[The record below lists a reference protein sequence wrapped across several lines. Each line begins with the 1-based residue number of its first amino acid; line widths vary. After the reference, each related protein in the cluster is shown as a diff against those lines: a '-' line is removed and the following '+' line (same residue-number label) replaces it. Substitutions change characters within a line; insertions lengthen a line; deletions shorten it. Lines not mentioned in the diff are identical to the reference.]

1 MANKSLFLKQKFES
15 DWSNIISKLLIILT
29 IIKHGDILFKVKK
42 KKRKKNAKNV
52 DSKVLKTKNDKTML
66 SSKCTIRGSRKSRF
80 TKEQK
85 EHDQIKF

>member
-42 KKRKKNAKNV
+42 KKKKKKKEKSKKCSFKSIKN
-52 DSKVLKTKNDKTML
+52 KK
-66 SSKCTIRGSRKSRF
+66 
-80 TKEQK
+80 
-85 EHDQIKF
+85 

>member
-29 IIKHGDILFKVKK
+29 IIKHGDILFKERRKK
-42 KKRKKNAKNV
+42 GKKNAKNV

-66 SSKCTIRGSRKSRF
+66 SSKCTLRGSRKSRF